1 MKTLDQ
7 FETFLRDNIQAT
19 INEAN
24 NNSDCPGY
32 GILMPNYSI
41 NTMDIRNESIEDSY
55 ELCFIMDEIEQEFNV
70 SISVS
75 DYDDL
80 VIMTEKYESD

>member
-7 FETFLRDNIQAT
+7 LETFLRDNIQA
-19 INEAN
+19 IIKEAN
-24 NNSDCPGY
+24 NNTDCPGY

-41 NTMDIRNESIEDSY
+41 NTMDM
-55 ELCFIMDEIEQEFNV
+55 LEQEDLDGINDLLNEFEQELNV
-70 SISVS
+70 TISVS

-80 VIMTEKYESD
+80 VIMTEKYSD